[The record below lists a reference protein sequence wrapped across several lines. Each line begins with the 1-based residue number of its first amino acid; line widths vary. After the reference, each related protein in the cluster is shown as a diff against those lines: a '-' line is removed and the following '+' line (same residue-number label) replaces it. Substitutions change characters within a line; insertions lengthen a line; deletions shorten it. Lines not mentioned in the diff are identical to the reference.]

1 MKNLTLTHLKK
12 EFQLEILAGDNEL
25 NKEIYSEEIHRPGLE
40 VTGFYKYFPKER
52 IQLMGKQETTYLF
65 SLKEKEQKERIRSY
79 LKLQPVCIIITR
91 GLEVTDYFIEQ
102 AKNEGVVIFRTTDK
116 TTNFM
121 SSLYSYL
128 QKNLAQEMSI
138 HGVCVNV
145 YGVGVLIRGTSGI
158 GKSEIALS
166 LIERGHRLV
175 SDDIVLLKK
184 IGPVALI
191 GTHNDVNSEFLSLRG
206 IGFINVLRL
215 YGSGAIQNETK
226 INLDIYLSP
235 WDDEKQYDA
244 VGIDNKKSE
253 YLETEIP
260 LLEIPIRP
268 GRDIASLIEVAAK
281 NWRLQQQGYNTL
293 DDFYSRFDQ

>member
-128 QKNLAQEMSI
+128 QKNLAQEMAI

-226 INLDIYLSP
+226 INLDIHLSP

-293 DDFYSRFDQ
+293 DDFYSRFDE